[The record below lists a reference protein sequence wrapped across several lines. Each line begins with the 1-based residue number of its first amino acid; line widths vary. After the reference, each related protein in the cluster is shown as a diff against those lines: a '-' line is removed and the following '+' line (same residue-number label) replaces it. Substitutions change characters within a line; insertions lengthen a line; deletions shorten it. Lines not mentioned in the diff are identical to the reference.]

1 MPPKKIKFKVVEKLP
16 AKEKPAKEKK
26 PKSLGKKLTG
36 LTKKEMNK
44 MSPEELFGKLPVELR
59 KKVLDPKKTG
69 VKVASK
75 DEVAEASYLGFQK
88 LHKEYVKKDY
98 HPYVVERDSKLGNM
112 AMRPLKPVGLSKNSY
127 KFTEDM
133 VQNVNGTVEVTVT
146 DITGRDYRFILFN
159 PRNKAKDY
167 KLIKYNCDKETLKS
181 IRENIK
187 FNKIDTNIGGRPSVS
202 LVYLKNGP

>member
-75 DEVAEASYLGFQK
+75 DEVAEASYRGFQK
-88 LHKEYVKKDY
+88 LH
-98 HPYVVERDSKLGNM
+98 N
-112 AMRPLKPVGLSKNSY
+112 LS
-127 KFTEDM
+127 
-133 VQNVNGTVEVTVT
+133 
-146 DITGRDYRFILFN
+146 
-159 PRNKAKDY
+159 
-167 KLIKYNCDKETLKS
+167 
-181 IRENIK
+181 
-187 FNKIDTNIGGRPSVS
+187 
-202 LVYLKNGP
+202 